1 MLKMPTGFS
10 TILPADSNPYLN
22 LNGAYKSQL
31 ILKHPRSA
39 NTQLFCLS
47 IIHGITILFLLTS
60 LIINWWK
67 ARFWLIRR
75 RAATPLLVLNFPV
88 VGAIVAI
95 ALITIFEVTLA
106 RSIQTFDG
114 WLQKDYGFWL
124 LFSGST
130 RHVIA
135 EIVIWTLTASTIIR
149 NQIKGSQLKFWS
161 YMCNIIGIATPL
173 LTIIAALVL
182 AVLGGIRYST
192 AVGAYDKLNAFFIEE
207 SLTWS
212 STNLTNRFIPPP
224 RELVDN
230 FETNL
235 EGIEKWWRM
244 SFLFSGIIGAV
255 LTAAVIVVAVLYLF
269 SLRKNVVKMGQTLD
283 APAVTRAE
291 VSQPQLKTT
300 WTILLGVLVT
310 VILFSSMTLALEFYI
325 YVRPFSFHSRTI
337 SAALLFIPFYLSSF
351 PGLAFSIALLFN
363 ATKAQS
369 SSKDAE
375 KGWKTVFVRRWMMYK
390 KRNDMNRSAVSSAS
404 LPGGGGA
411 SAASRGETESVDQEK
426 TIVVSVE
433 DGEME
438 KKGSDSE
445 DAEVEESVEEVEV
458 KIESADPAVEIEKDE
473 VAEEE
478 EEKEKEK
485 DEETDGKE
493 PEVEVVVS

>member
-1 MLKMPTGFS
+1 MPSGFS

-22 LNGAYKSQL
+22 LNGAYKTQL

-47 IIHGITILFLLTS
+47 IIHGITILLLVTS

-95 ALITIFEVTLA
+95 VLITIFEVTLA

-135 EIVIWTLTASTIIR
+135 EIVIWSLTASTIIR

-161 YMCNIIGIATPL
+161 YVCNIVGIATPL
-173 LTIIAALVL
+173 LTIIAALTL
-182 AVLGGIRYST
+182 AILGGVRYST

-212 STNLTNRFIPPP
+212 PTNLTNRFIPPP
-224 RELVDN
+224 KELVEN

-244 SFLFSGIIGAV
+244 SFLFSGIVGAA

-291 VSQPQLKTT
+291 ISQPQLKTT
-300 WTILLGVLVT
+300 WTMLLGVLIT
-310 VILFSSMTLALEFYI
+310 VIIFSSMTLALEFYI
-325 YVRPFSFHSRTI
+325 YVRPFSFHSRTL

-351 PGLAFSIALLFN
+351 PGLAFGIALLYN
-363 ATKAQS
+363 ASTAQS

-390 KRNDMNRSAVSSAS
+390 KRNDMNRSVAATTSE
-404 LPGGGGA
+404 LGGGGGTA
-411 SAASRGETESVDQEK
+411 SVVSQGETDGVDHEK

-433 DGEME
+433 DGEPE
-438 KKGSDSE
+438 KKVPVSE
-445 DAEVEESVEEVEV
+445 EEEIAESVQDLEV
-458 KIESADPAVEIEKDE
+458 KVESGEPAVEVEK
-473 VAEEE
+473 AEEE
-478 EEKEKEK
+478 EEKEKEN
-485 DEETDGKE
+485 DGKE